1 MASTHSSR
9 RRRRLWHFANAAFD
23 EASWALRVDGRIVAL
38 EGKPLEVLHELLLRA
53 GEVVTKDE
61 ILDAVWPGVIVV
73 EGSLATAISKLRK
86 ALGGASDAIIA
97 TVPRVGYRFVA
108 PVVVESIDTPL
119 APRFAFAPG
128 DGVPGRKLWLLDRPL
143 GGTGSEDVWRARQA
157 KTGEVRVF
165 KFADAPDR
173 LRSLKREAA
182 LSRLLT
188 AGMGRAAPIPALH
201 EWNFDAAPF
210 FLEYVWGGEDLLAWA
225 EAAGGLPAIAPDLR
239 LSIAAMIARALA
251 SVHGMGILHK
261 DLKPA
266 NILIDAGEDGP
277 TVRLVDFGSGR
288 LMDDAVLA
296 SYHITD
302 PGSLDTDL
310 GKDEPRSGT
319 LAYRAPELE
328 GEAMPTAKSDIYA
341 LGLILY
347 QLVAGDF
354 SATLAPGWE
363 ARVADPLLR
372 DDIARAAAG
381 TPGERLASAEEL
393 ADRLDRL
400 PERRAAA
407 AREAERS
414 AHLAEQQQRE
424 ERRAAR
430 RPWVRAAFASLTVGL
445 LTTSALALYAWQQRD
460 KAVAARELAETS
472 YAFIAEDVLGSPDP
486 AKSSADETVIDAI
499 KRASRQI
506 DQRFA
511 GAPHVAARLHLAVA
525 RAFHQRSDFDTA
537 RAEYARA
544 DALFDKAGEAAGDDA
559 AVGRLGRI
567 HMEATSGQPER
578 LEAAGKLLAEERQR
592 LGARGEAGR
601 VGFALASAE
610 GAYGYMA
617 DIEAAERA
625 FRRAAAIGAAAGSG
639 IPPGQLLKA
648 RSSLALTLMRLGRAA
663 EAEPVARAIV
673 ADSTRIRGG
682 DHPDTLVTRQH
693 WLNSL
698 SMTGRHDEALAA
710 SAPLLAAMQKRFG
723 PDHRFTLGL
732 HSTRFE
738 SYAAL
743 GRYDAAA
750 REAERVWKGAA
761 AQAGPASHQ
770 ALVGQVDY
778 ASALCQTARKG
789 EALGIASDALATVR
803 SAFGADYPL
812 THVIRYFTAE
822 CMIANRR
829 FADAGA
835 LLRGLDRNAVAQLIG
850 NPDVGAAVDLAE
862 AEIAFGQ
869 GDRAGAK
876 RLVTKAAATLAK
888 GQDRAAQRRV
898 AHLTAALGG

>member
-1 MASTHSSR
+1 MTSTHSSR

-23 EASWALRVDGRIVAL
+23 EASWALRVDGQIVAL

-188 AGMGRAAPIPALH
+188 AGMGKAAPVPALH

-210 FLEYVWGGEDLLAWA
+210 FLEYAWGGDDLLAWA
-225 EAAGGLPAIAPDLR
+225 EAAGGLAAIAPDLR

-251 SVHGMGILHK
+251 SVHGMGVLHK

-288 LMDDAVLA
+288 LMDDALLA

-302 PGSLDTDL
+302 PGSLDADL

-328 GEAMPTAKSDIYA
+328 GEAMPTVKSDIYA

-347 QLVAGDF
+347 QLVAGDY

-381 TPGERLASAEEL
+381 TPGERLASADEL

-400 PERRAAA
+400 PERRADA
-407 AREAERS
+407 ARAAEQSER
-414 AHLAEQQQRE
+414 LAEQRKIE
-424 ERRAAR
+424 DRRAAR

-460 KAVAARELAETS
+460 QAIAARELAETS

-499 KRASRQI
+499 KRASQQI

-511 GAPHVAARLHLAVA
+511 GAPRVAARLHLAVA

-537 RAEYARA
+537 RTEYARA
-544 DALFDKAGEAAGDDA
+544 EALFDKAGEAASDDA
-559 AVGRLGRI
+559 AVGRLGHI

-578 LEAAGKLLAEERQR
+578 LEAAGKRLAEERQQ

-625 FRRAAAIGAAAGSG
+625 FRRAAAIGEAADSG
-639 IPPGQLLKA
+639 VPPGQLLKA

-698 SMTGRHDEALAA
+698 SMSGRQQDALNESA
-710 SAPLLAAMQKRFG
+710 SLLAAMQKRFG
-723 PDHRFTLGL
+723 ANHRFTLAL

-743 GRYDAAA
+743 GRYDEAA

-761 AQAGPASHQ
+761 AQAGPSSHQ

-778 ASALCQTARKG
+778 ASALCQTARKD
-789 EALGIASDALATVR
+789 EALGIANDALAAVR

-835 LLRGLDRNAVAQLIG
+835 LLRGLDRSAVAQLIG

-888 GQDRAAQRRV
+888 GQDEAARRRV
-898 AHLTAALGG
+898 ADLTAALGG